1 MKNQLVSHTHTT
13 STPAARRTVL
23 RAASVATVAAR
34 AIAGCTTGSPSSSG
48 GSGSGASGKGGG
60 QNAGTSNAKFN
71 IAIGVDP
78 DTLDPAQQTTST
90 VQNIL
95 DYDLQGLV
103 TFDQKGALQ
112 PQLATSWK
120 TASDGKSITFKLR
133 HGVKFQD
140 GTPFNAKAVKYSLDR
155 LISGK
160 VKVPIGGAYQ
170 VMKSIVP
177 VDQYTVRIDLK
188 QPDPDLLPNLAATM
202 AEIFSP
208 TSATKDGNKPTN
220 IVHPVGTGPYKFVSF
235 HNGESVTMTR
245 NSEYWGAK
253 PYYKDVIFNVVPE
266 ANSRE
271 AGLKSGQYNLIMNPP
286 VSDLTALGSGGN
298 ITVSKFPDDRSV
310 FFAFNVTQAP
320 FNNQLVRQAFNYAV
334 DKKALIKNI
343 LFGSVDQ
350 MDSPFANS
358 ITSHCSAGTYA
369 YDPAKAKALLKQ
381 AGVGKISFTLGTSS
395 GRYLQDQQTAQ
406 AIAGYLRAIGVSAT
420 VKTSDWPT
428 YLNAIEGP
436 NSKTG
441 PYPLH
446 ILGWAPSALD
456 APVQMQ
462 MFLKANWPTNGGLNT
477 SFYSDPKVE
486 SLYAKASVNL
496 DEASRNAQ
504 YCQIQKQIWK
514 DAPWIF
520 LWSQTLI
527 LAYQSNLAGISY
539 QPNEKFVTV
548 GAHPK

>member
-1 MKNQLVSHTHTT
+1 MTLAACTT
-13 STPAARRTVL
+13 SG
-23 RAASVATVAAR
+23 
-34 AIAGCTTGSPSSSG
+34 AGSTGSSAAGSGQASG
-48 GSGSGASGKGGG
+48 GS
-60 QNAGTSNAKFN
+60 AGTSSAAFN

-90 VQNIL
+90 IQNIL

-103 TFDQKGALQ
+103 TFDQSGKLE
-112 PQLATSWK
+112 PLLATSWK
-120 TASDGKSITFKLR
+120 TSADAKSITFKLR
-133 HGVKFQD
+133 TGVKFQD
-140 GTPFNAKAVKYSLDR
+140 GTPFNAKAVQYSLDR

-170 VMKSIVP
+170 VMKRIVP
-177 VDQYTVRIDLK
+177 IDAHTVRIDLK
-188 QPDPDLLPNLAATM
+188 NADPDLLPNLAATM
-202 AEIFSP
+202 AEIISP
-208 TSATKDGNKPTN
+208 TSATKNGNKPTN
-220 IVHPVGTGPYKFVSF
+220 IVDPVGTGPYKFVQF
-235 HNGESVTMTR
+235 QNGQSVTLTR
-245 NSEYWGAK
+245 YAGYWGSK
-253 PYYKDVIFNVVPE
+253 PYYKEVVFNIVPE

-271 AGLKSGQYNLIMNPP
+271 AGLRSGQYDLIMNPP
-286 VSDLTALGSGGN
+286 LSDLTALAAGGN

-320 FNNQLVRQAFNYAV
+320 FNNQKVRQAFNYAV
-334 DKKALIKNI
+334 DKKALIKNV
-343 LFGSVDQ
+343 LFNAVDQ

-358 ITSHCSAGTYA
+358 ITSHCTAGSYA
-369 YDPAKAKALLKQ
+369 YNPTKAKQLLKE
-381 AGVGKISFTLGTSS
+381 AGVGKISLTIGTSS
-395 GRYLQDQQTAQ
+395 GRYLQDQQTAE
-406 AIAGYLRAIGVSAT
+406 AIAGYLRQVGVTAK
-420 VKTSDWPT
+420 VQTSDWPT

-436 NSKTG
+436 NSKNG

-462 MFLKANWPTNGGLNT
+462 MLLKADWPTNGGLNT

-486 SLYAKASVNL
+486 SLFAKANMNL
-496 DEASRNAQ
+496 DETSRNAQ
-504 YCQIQKQIWK
+504 YCQIQKQVWA

-520 LWSQTLI
+520 LWSQTLT
-527 LAYQSNLAGISY
+527 LAYKSNLAGISY